1 MTRTSLNRKS
11 FASRV
16 AGLWIVPVTLVLWE
30 LATRLAA
37 QPYFPAPSTIAVRI
51 QELWFSG
58 PLTRGLLTDE
68 AIEAFAPSL
77 GRLFAGWIL
86 ASAAG
91 ILIGV
96 AIGRSARLADYLDPM
111 LQFGRAVPPPL
122 LVPIFFALFQIGTA
136 TQLAIIVFGVIW
148 PVLLNTADGC
158 KTVDRQYLETA
169 RVFGFSRADVL
180 WRVVIPAAMP
190 KIFAGLR
197 LSLSLAL
204 ILMVVS
210 ELIGSTS
217 GIGYGLLTAQQNFLF
232 ADVWAYIVLL
242 GVLGFLLNASFLLL
256 EGRILAWHQRARRT
270 I

>member
-1 MTRTSLNRKS
+1 MNRKG
-11 FASRV
+11 FAGRL
-16 AGLWIVPVTLVLWE
+16 ARLWIVPVALVLWE
-30 LATRLAA
+30 LATRVAA
-37 QPYFPAPSTIAVRI
+37 QPYFPAPSSIVVRI

-58 PLTRGLLTDE
+58 PLTRVLLTDA
-68 AIEAFAPSL
+68 AIESFGPSL
-77 GRLFAGWIL
+77 GRLFAGWVL
-86 ASAAG
+86 AGLAG
-91 ILIGV
+91 VLLGV
-96 AIGRSARLADYLDPM
+96 AIGRSAKLADYLDPI

-122 LVPIFFALFQIGTA
+122 LVPIFFALFQIGTP

-158 KTVDRQYLETA
+158 RTVDRQYLETA
-169 RVFGFSRADVL
+169 RVFGFSRPDVL
-180 WRVVIPAAMP
+180 RRVVLPAAMP

-210 ELIGSTS
+210 ELVGSTS

-232 ADVWAYIVLL
+232 VDVWAYIVLL

-256 EGRILAWHQRARRT
+256 ESRILAWHQRARRT